1 MAWFVFLFL
10 LMAHVIGA
18 HAQNYPQPVEGS
30 WVAKDFKFHTGET
43 FKELKIGYQ
52 TVGEPSGLPVLM
64 LHGTAG
70 SAKSLLNM
78 NFAGEL
84 FGPGQALDAK
94 KYFLILPDSIGV
106 GLSSKPS
113 DGLKRQF
120 PRYNYD
126 DMVQAQYR
134 LVTQGLGIEHLR
146 LVSGNSM
153 GGMQTWIWG
162 IKYPEFMDVLA
173 PLASTPSA
181 MSGRNWMMRRL
192 IIDAIQNDPTWNHGN
207 YTEQPKS
214 LKFASTF
221 FSLATSGGTKAMQ
234 KIGSTREKADA
245 FVNSKLNEPMAAD
258 ANDNLYQWES
268 SADYDPQPFLKN
280 IKARVLIINAED
292 DERNPPELG
301 RMEQVLKQLKNARLH
316 LIPSS
321 DQTSGHGTTGQAK
334 WWSQE
339 LLKELQS
346 VPTFKP

>member
-1 MAWFVFLFL
+1 MFRFIFLFL
-10 LMAHVIGA
+10 LMTQVLGA
-18 HAQNYPQPVEGS
+18 HAQNYPQPVAGL
-30 WVAKDFKFHTGET
+30 WVAKDFKFHTGEI
-43 FKELKIGYQ
+43 FKELNIGYQ
-52 TVGEPSGLPVLM
+52 TVGDPSGVPVLM

-70 SAKSLLNM
+70 SANSLLNM

-94 KYFLILPDSIGV
+94 KYFIILPDSIGV
-106 GLSSKPS
+106 GRSSKPS

-120 PRYNYD
+120 PKYNYD
-126 DMVQAQYR
+126 DMVLAQYR
-134 LVTQGLGIEHLR
+134 LVTQGLGIDHLR

-153 GGMQTWIWG
+153 GGMQTWLWG
-162 IKYPEFMDVLA
+162 IKYPEFMDLLA
-173 PLASTPSA
+173 PLASTPTA

-192 IIDAIQNDPTWNHGN
+192 IIDAIQDDPTWNKGN
-207 YTEQPKS
+207 YTVQPKS

-221 FSLATSGGTKAMQ
+221 FSIATSGGSKAMQ
-234 KIGSTREKADA
+234 RIGSTRQKADD

-258 ANDNLYQWES
+258 ANDNLFQWES
-268 SADYDPQPFLKN
+268 SSDYDPEPFLKN

-301 RMEQVLKQLKNARLH
+301 RMEQALKQLKNARLY

-321 DQTSGHGTTGQAK
+321 DLTSGHGTTGQAK
-334 WWSQE
+334 WWKQE

-346 VPTFKP
+346 ASSLKP

>member
-94 KYFLILPDSIGV
+94 KYFIILPDSIGV

-258 ANDNLYQWES
+258 ANDNLYQWEY

-346 VPTFKP
+346 VQTFKP

>member
-258 ANDNLYQWES
+258 ANDNLYQWEY

-346 VPTFKP
+346 VQTFKP

>member
-258 ANDNLYQWES
+258 ANDNLYQWEY